1 MKRLL
6 TVLLL
11 LALAVILS
19 GCGHHGMH
27 GWMVDG
33 QRQGNSH
40 VQETRAGTP
49 A

>member
-1 MKRLL
+1 MKRMI
-6 TVLLL
+6 TILLL

-33 QRQGNSH
+33 PQKIDTQLQG
-40 VQETRAGTP
+40 TGTGIP

>member
-1 MKRLL
+1 MKRL
-6 TVLLL
+6 TTILLL
-11 LALAVILS
+11 LLMAVILS

-33 QRQGNSH
+33 Q
-40 VQETRAGTP
+40 QESIGHPQATGTGTP